1 MKHLLIL
8 TLVIPLFLSCNNG
21 ETGGSQEGKAKVNI
35 TPPNPKTP
43 LQTRAIRVFT
53 TNYWIVN
60 MYVKI
65 KQPKLNRV
73 NQGRWYK
80 FNKDGTFEVGK
91 FTKTISKGGW
101 RFFYRGE
108 DAVIA
113 LDAENPEED
122 GEWKVKI
129 ASDESIMIWVGTE
142 QFGTNSVQQRLE
154 NLLFIPK
161 NRKEMGLQD

>member
-8 TLVIPLFLSCNNG
+8 TLVIPFFLSCNNG
-21 ETGGSQEGKAKVNI
+21 ETGGSKEGKAKVNI

-43 LQTRAIRVFT
+43 QQTRVIRVLT

-60 MYVKI
+60 MFIQI
-65 KQPKLNRV
+65 KHHELNRV

-80 FNKDGTFEVGK
+80 FNKDGTFEVGR
-91 FTKTISKGGW
+91 FSETISKGGW
-101 RFFYRGE
+101 RFYYSGE
-108 DAVIA
+108 DALVE

-122 GEWKVKI
+122 GAWKIKI

-142 QFGTNSVQQRLE
+142 QYGSNSIQQRLE

-161 NRKEMGLQD
+161 NRKEMGLDE